1 MPHIHGVTKDVN
13 VPAKLDVSKKAPIE
27 EFSVKIEEF
36 GVAIP
41 KAVANKIDKQAKIT
55 VNCEMLAR

>member
-1 MPHIHGVTKDVN
+1 MSEKSVLLNTQ
-13 VPAKLDVSKKAPIE
+13 
-27 EFSVKIEEF
+27 FSVKIEEF

-41 KAVANKIDKQAKIT
+41 KTVANKIDSEAKIT